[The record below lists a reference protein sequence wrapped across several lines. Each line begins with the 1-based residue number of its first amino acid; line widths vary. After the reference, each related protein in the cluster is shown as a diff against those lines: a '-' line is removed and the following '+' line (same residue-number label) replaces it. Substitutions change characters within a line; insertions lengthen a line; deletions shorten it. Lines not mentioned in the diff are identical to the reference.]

1 MCSCESDREIRDIIW
16 TFLKALTK
24 ILEINEH
31 RE

>member
-1 MCSCESDREIRDIIW
+1 MCSYESDREIRDIIW
-16 TFLKALTK
+16 KFLNALTK